1 MIDSNQ
7 PPFDEKRLLRLLKE
21 HWGFDDFRPIQ
32 KGPIQSLSEGAD
44 SLAVL
49 PTGGGKSLCYQVAGL
64 YRGGICVVISPLIA
78 LIEDQVNDL
87 RSKGLS
93 AISLAG
99 NLSYRDIERLLD
111 NTERMP
117 QCFLYCS
124 PERLSHP
131 LVSDRL
137 ARLNVRTIAVDEA
150 HCISQWGHDFRP
162 AYRNLSILRKTCAK
176 AVMGAFTA
184 TATSEV
190 TNDIMVQLRL
200 SKPQLFIAPIAR
212 ENLIF
217 SVLET
222 GDADAELLRAL
233 NKSNGIGLLYVSSR
247 SESEVWAR
255 RMQEMGLPAQAY
267 HAGLSA
273 KERHETQEAWMSGKV
288 RVLACT
294 SAFGMGIDK
303 QDVRFVFHASPPQD
317 LESYVQE
324 AGRAGRDQALSAC
337 VLFVNVRAL
346 NLGRE
351 KLERKLPK
359 IEHIQEVYQGLANQG
374 EVPVGSQP
382 QEATD
387 FDCNSWLKQ
396 REWTF
401 YDWKICIDFLE
412 RAGYIK
418 SIKIRKE
425 SAFEI
430 SLNTLNSLHLSG
442 LRGLSHDLTAE
453 IRRQIEGKE
462 ANVIIVSM
470 NTLAAHF
477 GVAVSLVKNE
487 IFRLKNL
494 GVIECKEIAAEFSI
508 QWIRPREESKNV
520 ILSKE
525 LGEDWFRS
533 LEAKWNAM
541 EAFVKT
547 AECRQTYVQSYF
559 GVHEAEDCGS
569 CDNCLK
575 KNDAWARSK
584 WLSRLPEE
592 GVDIKKWVDETPV
605 RYKSVLFHFLQEW
618 VESNEIDISNATI
631 YRL

>member
-21 HWGFDDFRPIQ
+21 YWGFDDFRPVQ
-32 KGPIQSLSEGAD
+32 KGPVQSLSRGVD

-87 RSKGLS
+87 KSKGLN

-111 NTERMP
+111 NTERIH

-131 LVSDRL
+131 LVASRL
-137 ARLNVRTIAVDEA
+137 TRLNVRTIAVDEA

-162 AYRNLSILRKTCAK
+162 SYRNLSILGETCAK
-176 AVMGAFTA
+176 ATMGAFTA

-190 TNDIMVQLRL
+190 SNDIIAQLKL
-200 SKPQLFIAPIAR
+200 SKPQVSIAPMAR
-212 ENLIF
+212 KNLIF

-233 NKSNGIGLLYVSSR
+233 NKSNGIGLVYVSSR
-247 SESEVWAR
+247 SESEIWAR

-273 KERHETQEAWMSGKV
+273 KEREETQEAWMSGRL

-303 QDVRFVFHASPPQD
+303 QDVRFVFHASPPQN

-324 AGRAGRDQALSAC
+324 AGRAGRDQAPSAC

-351 KLERKLPK
+351 KLERKVPK
-359 IEHIQEVYQGLANQG
+359 IERIREVYQGLANHG

-382 QEATD
+382 QEATG

-401 YDWKICIDFLE
+401 YDWKVCMDFLE

-418 SIKIRKE
+418 SNKIRKE
-425 SAFEI
+425 SLFEI
-430 SLNTLNSLHLSG
+430 SVNDLSTPSTSD
-442 LRGLSHDLTAE
+442 LIGLSHDVIAE

-462 ANVIIVSM
+462 ASVTIASM
-470 NTLAAHF
+470 NALAAQC
-477 GVAVSLVKNE
+477 GVAVSLMTSEVY
-487 IFRLKNL
+487 RLKNL
-494 GVIECKEIAAEFSI
+494 GIIECKEIAADFSI

-541 EAFVKT
+541 EIFVKT
-547 AECRQTYVQSYF
+547 TECRQTYIQSYF

-575 KNDAWARSK
+575 KDDAWARSR

-592 GVDIKKWVDETPV
+592 GVDIKNWVDETPV
-605 RYKSVLFHFLQEW
+605 RFKSVLFHFLQEW
-618 VESNEIDISNATI
+618 VESNEIEISKATI

>member
-7 PPFDEKRLLRLLKE
+7 PPYDEKRLLRLLKE
-21 HWGFDDFRPIQ
+21 HWGFDDFRPVQ
-32 KGPIQSLSEGAD
+32 KGPVQSLSKGVD

-49 PTGGGKSLCYQVAGL
+49 PTGGGKSLCYQVTGL

-78 LIEDQVNDL
+78 LIEDQVHDL
-87 RSKGLS
+87 RSKGLN

-111 NTERMP
+111 NAERMR

-124 PERLSHP
+124 PERLRHP
-131 LVSDRL
+131 LVASRL
-137 ARLNVRTIAVDEA
+137 TRLNVLTIAVDEA

-162 AYRNLSILRKTCAK
+162 AYRNLSILRETCSK
-176 AVMGAFTA
+176 ATMGAFTA

-190 TNDIMVQLRL
+190 SNDIIARLKL
-200 SKPQLFIAPIAR
+200 SKPQVFIAPMAR

-222 GDADAELLRAL
+222 GDAEAELLRAL
-233 NKSNGIGLLYVSSR
+233 NKSNGIGLVYVSSR
-247 SESEVWAR
+247 SESEIWAR
-255 RMQEMGLPAQAY
+255 RMQEMGLPASAY
-267 HAGLSA
+267 HAGLTA
-273 KERHETQEAWMSGKV
+273 KEREETQEAWMSG
-288 RVLACT
+288 RLRILACT

-303 QDVRFVFHASPPQD
+303 QDVRFVFHASPPQN

-324 AGRAGRDQALSAC
+324 AGRAGRDQSPSAC

-359 IEHIQEVYQGLANQG
+359 IERIQEVYQGLANQG
-374 EVPVGSQP
+374 EVSVGSQP
-382 QEATD
+382 QEATR

-396 REWTF
+396 REWTY
-401 YDWKICIDFLE
+401 YDWKVCMDFLE

-418 SIKIRKE
+418 SNKIRKE
-425 SAFEI
+425 SVFEI
-430 SLNTLNSLHLSG
+430 SLNDLSSPAISDM
-442 LRGLSHDLTAE
+442 RGLSHDVIAE

-462 ANVIIVSM
+462 ASATIASIDA
-470 NTLAAHF
+470 LATQC
-477 GVAVSLVKNE
+477 GVAASLMTNE
-487 IFRLKNL
+487 VCRLKNL
-494 GVIECKEIAAEFSI
+494 GVIECKELAADFSI

-533 LEAKWNAM
+533 LKGKWNAM

-547 AECRQTYVQSYF
+547 TECRQTYIQSYF
-559 GVHEAEDCGS
+559 GLHEVEDCGS

-575 KNDAWARSK
+575 KDYVWARSK

-592 GVDIKKWVDETPV
+592 GVDIKSWVDETPV
-605 RYKSVLFHFLQEW
+605 RFKSVLFHFLQEW